1 MASFFEDLM
10 EDLAAEPAAQV
21 AEVPAAAA
29 AAAAQPIVDWR
40 IMCDADLR
48 IRARKKLY
56 ALLWR
61 PER

>member
-29 AAAAQPIVDWR
+29 PQPMVDWR

-56 ALLWR
+56 ALLL
-61 PER
+61 